1 MSIAPESTAGEQAP
15 APFNPFDPAL
25 WVDPHPMLRELREQD
40 PVRVEPALGMC
51 VVTGH
56 EEAEQVFRDPG
67 GDHRYLE
74 FQKLRVGENAAQEP
88 YCQGMSKW
96 VLMREGEDHR
106 RLRSTIAK
114 DFTPR
119 RVENLDPQMVELAHD
134 LIDRL
139 PQRGEIDIVEAY
151 ANALPL
157 AIISRLLDVPD
168 GDAARI
174 EAWMRGFRHAV
185 EFLPMDVDELATCN
199 AAITGLGEYFTALI
213 AERRAHPGEDLLT
226 AMIAQADDGAMSEEE
241 LVVNA
246 WGLYAAGHETSG
258 NAIADAI
265 HVLLRHPE
273 ALAELQADW
282 SILPSAVHEL
292 LRFDG
297 PGLATSRLFD
307 REITIGD
314 HTVPANTAVV
324 LFMAGANRDPE
335 HFPDPDVLDLR
346 RENASDHLGFG
357 HGPHRCAGQHLAR
370 ASIGVAVQALF
381 TRLVNPRIVGE
392 PEWNERSVFHG
403 PAKLHLA
410 WDSVNPRGG

>member
-1 MSIAPESTAGEQAP
+1 
-15 APFNPFDPAL
+15 
-25 WVDPHPMLRELREQD
+25 
-40 PVRVEPALGMC
+40 MC

-56 EEAEQVFRDPG
+56 APAEQVFRDPD

-74 FQKLRVGENAAQEP
+74 FQKLRVGEDAEQQP

-106 RLRSTIAK
+106 RLRNTIAK

-119 RVENLDPQMVELAHD
+119 RVENLESTMVALAHD
-134 LIDRL
+134 LIDGFPASGVL
-139 PQRGEIDIVEAY
+139 DIVEAY

-157 AIISRLLDVPD
+157 GVISRLLDVPD
-168 GDAARI
+168 EDQQRI

-185 EFLPMDVDELATCN
+185 EFLPMDAEELATCN

-213 AERRAHPGEDLLT
+213 AQRRARPGDDLLS
-226 AMIAQADDGAMSEEE
+226 AMIAQADAGAMSEEE

-265 HVLLRHPE
+265 HILLTHPH
-273 ALAELQADW
+273 ALAELTSDW

-307 REITIGD
+307 REIEINGHTI
-314 HTVPANTAVV
+314 PANTAVV
-324 LFMAGANRDPE
+324 LFMAGANRDPD
-335 HFPDPDVLDLR
+335 HYPDPDTLDLR
-346 RENASDHLGFG
+346 RANASDHLGFG

-370 ASIGVAVQALF
+370 ASIGVAIQALF
-381 TRLVNPRIVGE
+381 TRLENPRIVGE
-392 PEWNERSVFHG
+392 PTWNERSVFHG
-403 PAKLHLA
+403 PATLRLS
-410 WDSVNPRGG
+410 WDGIRSRGDR